1 VSVDRGSIAGIVV
14 DLIGDFVEL
23 VVVMVVAVVVIG
35 VVKVVSKIDSLSVV
49 DNTLIN
55 SSCSGIVNEDGSV
68 ARRSG
73 GGGCV
78 IVDGVV
84 IDST

>member
-1 VSVDRGSIAGIVV
+1 MGEIAGIVV
-14 DLIGDFVEL
+14 DFIGDFVKFVVII
-23 VVVMVVAVVVIG
+23 VVVVVVIG
-35 VVKVVSKIDSLSVV
+35 VVKVVSKTDSLSVV

-55 SSCSGIVNEDGSV
+55 LSCSGIVNEDGSV

-73 GGGCV
+73 GGGSV

-84 IDST
+84 IDNT